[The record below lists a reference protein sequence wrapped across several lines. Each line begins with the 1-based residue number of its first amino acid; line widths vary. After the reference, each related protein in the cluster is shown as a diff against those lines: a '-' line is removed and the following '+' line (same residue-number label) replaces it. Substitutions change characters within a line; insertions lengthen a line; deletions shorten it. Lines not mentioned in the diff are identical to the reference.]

1 MNPLLATSS
10 SLAGIVG
17 DSSATVLDSDKVK
30 IEHVFVFQIDS
41 RLERPFRR
49 CVDTML
55 KISYHWAESFRI
67 IGIGI
72 AAYFV
77 LLGTSKLI
85 ETIKKPRYPGNDD
98 GITKPT
104 KKTGTGRRTESSSGG
119 GSGSSGGKGKK
130 KPSANVEKEK
140 PSTTATATTAAVETA
155 AGSTSNEAS
164 QQTTQEGEANTDD
177 EKVPAT
183 ETTTNTT
190 TTAASA
196 SDKTISSSQGAVTK
210 GSDDEA

>member
-1 MNPLLATSS
+1 MNALQATSS

-72 AAYFV
+72 AAYFI

-85 ETIKKPRYPGNDD
+85 ETIKKPSYPGNDD

-104 KKTGTGRRTESSSGG
+104 KKTSTGRRTESSSGG
-119 GSGSSGGKGKK
+119 GSGSGGGKGKK
-130 KPSANVEKEK
+130 KPSSNVEKEK
-140 PSTTATATTAAVETA
+140 PSNTTTATTAAVETA
-155 AGSTSNEAS
+155 AGGTSTEAS

-177 EKVPAT
+177 EKVSAT
-183 ETTTNTT
+183 ETTTTA
-190 TTAASA
+190 TAADEA
-196 SDKTISSSQGAVTK
+196 TSSSQGAVTK